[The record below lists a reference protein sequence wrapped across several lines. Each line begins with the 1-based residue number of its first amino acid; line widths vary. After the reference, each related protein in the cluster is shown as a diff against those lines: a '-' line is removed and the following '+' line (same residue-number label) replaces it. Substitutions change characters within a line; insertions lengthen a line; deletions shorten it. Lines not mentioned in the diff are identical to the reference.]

1 MKTYT
6 EFVKHGTPLEGVRGE
21 LGVSNPVR
29 VRKGWGQLRVLMKSS
44 LSAEEAMKGLST
56 IMLDGKLFDQLQ
68 HLVDTDAKGD
78 VRPYIKKR
86 LRELGFAGDI

>member
-1 MKTYT
+1 
-6 EFVKHGTPLEGVRGE
+6 
-21 LGVSNPVR
+21 
-29 VRKGWGQLRVLMKSS
+29 MKSS